1 MLERSSVIQT
11 PWPRVE
17 RTISSQRKKRRKSR
31 WPLPLRSERPKQ
43 VPSRTP
49 EAPSAL
55 NLDIRV

>member
-11 PWPRVE
+11 PWVRVE
-17 RTISSQRKKRRKSR
+17 RTSSSKRKKRRKSQ
-31 WPLPLRSERPKQ
+31 PPFPLRNERAKQ
-43 VPSRTP
+43 APGQAP